1 MASYYLHYCY
11 YHKINNLY
19 NSFNSNNSN
28 NIFLH
33 KSTSESGEK
42 GSDSGFNRRK
52 AFLHRTGSYR
62 CKHIVK
68 ARWCVHLLF
77 GRHPTETGA
86 KHHVCPPAGQR
97 HGPHIRPKV
106 YIGDAL
112 PESPSGI
119 VAARPEPTIAG
130 PKHGDAGCS
139 HGTFLQAPVTSR
151 AQQPQRFIT
160 CPGTIPKPTS

>member
-1 MASYYLHYCY
+1 MVSYYLHYCY
-11 YHKINNLY
+11 YHKKNNSY

-28 NIFLH
+28 NIFLLQ
-33 KSTSESGEK
+33 STSESGEK

-77 GRHPTETGA
+77 GLHTPKQALSTVFA
-86 KHHVCPPAGQR
+86 PPQDNSTDAAE
-97 HGPHIRPKV
+97 PHIRTKV
-106 YIGDAL
+106 YFSEAL
-112 PESPSGI
+112 PEEPSGI
-119 VAARPEPTIAG
+119 VAARPEPTIAR

-139 HGTFLQAPVTSR
+139 QDRKSVV
-151 AQQPQRFIT
+151 
-160 CPGTIPKPTS
+160 